1 MVEMDLERRRLTARE
16 RAEVHVGKPHEVVG
30 WCNKWG
36 ITPERLKAV
45 VAEVGPSASAVAKA
59 LGKPH

>member
-1 MVEMDLERRRLTARE
+1 LKAETMKLTARE
-16 RAEVHVGKPHEVVG
+16 RAQVDVTKPAEVVG

-36 ITPERLKAV
+36 VGHERLKAV

-59 LGKPH
+59 LGKPY